1 MRGFDGSTITVAGFG
16 IKAQLPKSEEGA
28 AARFKRFND
37 TNEIKG
43 IKINFEEFAD
53 DNQDTATALSVAR
66 RLVTEVGAFAI
77 VPNMSANTP
86 GAYLTQQKVPWFGGG
101 FDVSYC
107 STKATTTLWGFGP
120 SGCIVPE
127 KPSFVTDT
135 FHTVYKYVSEKTG
148 KKHPTFLSFGND
160 NSSGTNAANIFEIA
174 AQGTGFKTIGKQN
187 NLPTTNVSDYSPYVK
202 QIMTAD
208 NGNPPDAMFC
218 AANVQCATGIWP
230 LLQQNGYK
238 GYFFHGLYA
247 DALVKI
253 TNGSYVNHPY
263 PNFQAAAGTSKGFD
277 QMQKDIDAI
286 SPNAKLDLGDVFGYT
301 SADMFVT
308 ALKIIAKKGTANIT
322 PENMQKAASTM
333 TWELPGFMKTQYPKT
348 TVMSF
353 PACYADSVS
362 NGTTWDQIE
371 PWACSTKVYSPKLK
385 VGG

>member
-1 MRGFDGSTITVAGFG
+1 MDRGHRRGRRTVVTLVVLAVTGALTIGTVAVAGARTSTAVRGFDGSTITVAGFG

-218 AANVQCATGIWP
+218 AANMQCATGIWP

-247 DALVKI
+247 DTLVKI

-286 SPNAKLDLGDVFGYT
+286 SPERQARPRRRVRVHLGRHVRHRAARSSPRRARRT
-301 SADMFVT
+301 SRRRT
-308 ALKIIAKKGTANIT
+308 CRRRRR
-322 PENMQKAASTM
+322 P
-333 TWELPGFMKTQYPKT
+333 
-348 TVMSF
+348 
-353 PACYADSVS
+353 
-362 NGTTWDQIE
+362 
-371 PWACSTKVYSPKLK
+371 
-385 VGG
+385 